1 MQNAIESQ
9 DTIFLIKLMKL
20 EQIFKYIYIYMT
32 HLGYMRLARGRGQVV
47 EVEQAMEDEDY
58 FSPLVKHNGDY
69 PSM

>member
-20 EQIFKYIYIYMT
+20 EQILIYMT
-32 HLGYMRLARGRGQVV
+32 HLGCMRLARGRGQVV